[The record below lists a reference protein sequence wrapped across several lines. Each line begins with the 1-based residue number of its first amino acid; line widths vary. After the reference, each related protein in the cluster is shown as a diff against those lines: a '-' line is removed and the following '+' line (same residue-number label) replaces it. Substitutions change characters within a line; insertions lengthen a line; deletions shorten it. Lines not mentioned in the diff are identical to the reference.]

1 MDFITEIIKTHGRNA
16 KSGLEIASG
25 SGQHIIS
32 FAQEMPQIKWTPS
45 EIKDDALASISEYIT
60 DSGLTNISPPKR
72 VDCLERSWELDRY
85 DIIANINMIHISP
98 YNACE
103 GLMMLAG
110 KYLNPGGV
118 LCLYGPFFKKNEATA
133 PSNLKFNDWLK
144 NQDNSWGVRNL
155 EDVIETANSHGMAFE
170 RELPMPANNLTIIF
184 RKTGGE

>member
-118 LCLYGPFFKKNEATA
+118 LCLYRSRAGRGHHCHRGRAGADGRRVCADLRRDPAWRTGRGRSAAT
-133 PSNLKFNDWLK
+133 
-144 NQDNSWGVRNL
+144 GERGRVR
-155 EDVIETANSHGMAFE
+155 T
-170 RELPMPANNLTIIF
+170 
-184 RKTGGE
+184 